1 VLKEKWL
8 RFLLAQDFTM
18 AQFDFHI
25 QKKFNLHLRPVYF
38 KILGSM
44 LQDSKRVKYM
54 TFCEQIIKKYK
65 DGKI

>member
-1 VLKEKWL
+1 
-8 RFLLAQDFTM
+8 M

-44 LQDSKRVKYM
+44 LQDGKRVKYF
-54 TFCEQIIKKYK
+54 TYCEQIIKKYK
-65 DGKI
+65 DEIQ